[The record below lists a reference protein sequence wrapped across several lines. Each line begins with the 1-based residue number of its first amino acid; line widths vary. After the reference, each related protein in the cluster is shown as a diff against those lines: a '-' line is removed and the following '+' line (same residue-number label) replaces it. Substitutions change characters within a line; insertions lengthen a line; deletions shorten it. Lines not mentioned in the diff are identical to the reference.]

1 MFENLEN
8 IIFYAICVLACTL
21 IFFPFGLFMGYWIDG
36 RDIRKF
42 GSGNIGGTN
51 VWRVYGPTYGGIT
64 ILFDAIKGAL
74 PILLIANIL
83 KGFTN
88 SELIFIQISIGIF
101 TIMANIFNPFLKFG
115 GGKGIATG
123 IGILIALDW
132 QIAILTFGAFFVMF
146 AIHKYNSKDVFK
158 ASITGSFTAVA
169 CSIGM
174 MRPVPEII
182 FLTVVLIL
190 VIFSHRKN
198 IHDFNQLF
206 QKPL

>member
-1 MFENLEN
+1 MLDNV
-8 IIFYAICVLACTL
+8 IFYATCALVCML
-21 IFFPFGLFMGYWIDG
+21 IFFPSGLFVGYWIDG
-36 RDIRKF
+36 RDIRKL

-51 VWRVYGPTYGGIT
+51 VWRIYGPVYGGIT

-74 PILLIANIL
+74 PILFAGSIL
-83 KGFTN
+83 RGN
-88 SELIFIQISIGIF
+88 PELILIQIFTGIF
-101 TIMANIFNPFLKFG
+101 TIMANVFNPFLKFG

-146 AIHKYNSKDVFK
+146 AVHKYNSKDVFK
-158 ASITGSFTAVA
+158 ASITGSFAAFA

-174 MRPVPEII
+174 LRPIPEII
-182 FLTVVLIL
+182 FLGLVSIL

-198 IHDFNQLF
+198 ILDFNRSF
-206 QKPL
+206 KKPL